1 MNKITISVPS
11 SVANVSCGFDVLGFC
26 LEKPC
31 DEMTVE
37 IKKNQGVDIQIIN
50 EKSIP
55 TNPKDNVCG
64 AVAFAMIKK
73 LNFKYGFKI
82 KIIKNI
88 KPGSGIGSSA
98 ASAAGTAFAINQLT
112 GNIFSKLDLVKYAMY
127 GEEIASG
134 AKHADNLSPVIFGG
148 FTLVRSLKPLDII
161 PLPSLKELYVIITHP
176 LIELKTK
183 DARLI
188 IDKKINLEKAIQQWG
203 NLAGFIASLYTK
215 NYRLLSKSIKD
226 VIIEPQRLKLIPNFN
241 EIVDAA
247 NSKNVLGS
255 GISGSGPS
263 IFSICRGKKKAELV
277 LDTIKKI
284 TDKKNIR
291 YNLIL
296 SKINTDGIKIM
307 N

>member
-1 MNKITISVPS
+1 MNKITINVPS

-26 LEKPC
+26 LEKPY

-37 IKKNQGVDIQIIN
+37 IKKTQGIDIQIIN

-55 TNPKDNVCG
+55 TNPKYNVCG
-64 AVAFAMIKK
+64 PVAIAMINK
-73 LNFKYGFKI
+73 LNLKYGFKI

-98 ASAAGTAFAINQLT
+98 ASAAGTAFAINCLT
-112 GNIFSKLDLVKYAMY
+112 GRTFSMLELVNFAML

-161 PLPSLKELYVIITHP
+161 PLPTLEELYVIITHP
-176 LIELKTK
+176 LIELRTK
-183 DARLI
+183 DARLL
-188 IDKKINLEKAIQQWG
+188 INKNTELEKAIVQWA
-203 NLAGFIASLYTK
+203 NLGGFVASLYTK
-215 NYRLLSKSIKD
+215 HCELLSNTTED
-226 VIIEPQRLKLIPNFN
+226 VIIEPQRIKLIPDYK

-247 NSKNVLGS
+247 SIYALGS
-255 GISGSGPS
+255 GISGAGPS
-263 IFSICRGKKKAELV
+263 IFSICKGKKNAELV
-277 LDTIKKI
+277 LQRIKKV
-284 TDKKNIR
+284 TDKKSIE

-296 SKINTDGIKIM
+296 SKINTDGIKII

>member
-37 IKKNQGVDIQIIN
+37 IKKKQGVDIQIIN

-161 PLPSLKELYVIITHP
+161 PLPSLQELYVIITHP

-215 NYRLLSKSIKD
+215 NYELLSKTIED
-226 VIIEPQRLKLIPNFN
+226 VIIEPQRLKLIPNYR
-241 EIVDAA
+241 EIVDSV
-247 NSKNVLGS
+247 SKYTLGS
-255 GISGSGPS
+255 GISGAGPS
-263 IFSICRGKKKAELV
+263 IFSICKGKNNSELV
-277 LDTIKKI
+277 LDKIREI
-284 TDKKNIR
+284 TDKKSIE

-296 SKINTDGIKIM
+296 SKINTEGIKII

>member
-37 IKKNQGVDIQIIN
+37 IKKASDVEIKIIN

-55 TNPKDNVCG
+55 SNSKYNVCG
-64 AVAFAMIKK
+64 PVAFAMIQK
-73 LNFKYGFKI
+73 LNLKHGFRI
-82 KIIKNI
+82 TIIKKI

-98 ASAAGTAFAINQLT
+98 ASAAGTAFAINCLT
-112 GNIFSKLDLVKYAMY
+112 GNKFSKLELVKFAML

-134 AKHADNLSPVIFGG
+134 VKHADNLSPVIFGG
-148 FTLVRSLKPLDII
+148 FTLVRSLKPLDVIR
-161 PLPSLKELYVIITHP
+161 LPSLNELYVIITHP

-183 DARLI
+183 DARVM
-188 IDKKINLEKAIQQWG
+188 IDKKIDLEKATKQWG
-203 NLAGFIASLYTK
+203 NLGGFVTALFTK
-215 NYRLLSKSIKD
+215 DYELLSKTIED
-226 VIIEPQRLKLIPNFN
+226 VIIEPQRMKLIPNFK
-241 EIVDAA
+241 EIVTAA
-247 NSKNVLGS
+247 SKYALGS
-255 GISGSGPS
+255 GISGAGPS
-263 IFSICRGKKKAELV
+263 IFSICKGRKKSELV
-277 LDTIKKI
+277 LDIIKKI
-284 TDKKNIR
+284 TVKKNMQ

-296 SKINTDGIKIM
+296 SKVNTTGIKII